1 MYILTAMERIAVV
14 AHKGGTGKTTVS
26 LNLAAELAAKDA
38 NVLLVDCDP
47 QGALAPALGMTPTA
61 KPTLYEVLV
70 GESPAAEAIKPTS
83 VERLSL
89 IASDLDLAGLEVELG
104 RQSGWQFAL
113 RNVLDDVPGFDYVV
127 LDTAPGLGVLPYL
140 ALVASTGAIMVTP
153 PEFLAFRV
161 LRQALDTVER
171 AQRQTPELRLL
182 GIVPTFASH
191 QTRHAKE
198 ALEVLREAY
207 GDQVL
212 PQIPRRIAVQDA
224 TLGGLPVRSYA
235 PNSDAAMAFAKLAS
249 EVISRAEAT
258 KST

>member
-1 MYILTAMERIAVV
+1 MERIAVV
-14 AHKGGTGKTTVS
+14 AHKGGTGKTTVA
-26 LNLAAELAAKDA
+26 LNLAAELAVGGA

-47 QGALAPALGMTPTA
+47 QGAVAPALGMTA
-61 KPTLYEVLV
+61 ASKPTLYEVLV
-70 GESPAAEAIKPTS
+70 GESPVANAIKPTS
-83 VERLSL
+83 VPGLSL
-89 IASDLDLAGLEVELG
+89 ISSDLDLAGLEVELG

-113 RNVLDDVPGFDYVV
+113 RNVLDDVSGYDYMV

-171 AQRQTPELRLL
+171 AQGQSAGLRLL
-182 GIVPTFASH
+182 GIVPTFVSN
-191 QTRHAKE
+191 QTRHARE
-198 ALEVLREAY
+198 ALQVLREAY

-212 PQIPRRIAVQDA
+212 PEIPRRIAVQDA
-224 TLGGLPVRSYA
+224 TLGGLPVRNYA
-235 PNSDAAMAFAKLAS
+235 PNSDASKAFAQLAS

-258 KST
+258 KPS